1 MADKR
6 RQQKVCRIIREVVS
20 EAILYN
26 ISDPRL
32 TAVVSITEVEVT
44 PDLREAK
51 IYLSFLAV
59 DEVSKRKSFSAIK
72 HARGHIQTLLAHELN
87 IRFCPIIS
95 FCEDVKTR
103 KTNETLRLI
112 DQVTEEFTKNPLVN
126 EDELQE

>member
-6 RQQKVCRIIREVVS
+6 RQQKVNRIIKEVVS

-26 ISDPRL
+26 INDPRL
-32 TAVVSITEVEVT
+32 TAVVTITEVEVT

-51 IYLSFLAV
+51 INLSLLAM
-59 DEVSKRKSFSAIK
+59 DEAQKNKSFAAIK

-87 IRFCPIIS
+87 IRFCPIIT
-95 FCEDVKTR
+95 FHRDVKTS

-112 DQVTEEFTKNPLVN
+112 DQVTEEFTNSPVKN
-126 EDELQE
+126 DEESQE